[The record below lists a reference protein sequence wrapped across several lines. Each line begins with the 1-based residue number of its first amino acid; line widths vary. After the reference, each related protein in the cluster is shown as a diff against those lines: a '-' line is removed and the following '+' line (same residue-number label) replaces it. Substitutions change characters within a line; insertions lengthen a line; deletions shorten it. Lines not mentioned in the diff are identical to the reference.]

1 MNEDAPLA
9 ATDPIAQFNAW
20 YAEAKAQEP
29 VNPDAAALAT
39 ADAEGRPSV
48 RMVLVKSADAEGF
61 GFYTN
66 SESRK
71 GTELAANPWG
81 ALVYYWKSLLRQV
94 RVEGP
99 VSQMTQAEA
108 DAYHA
113 TRPRASQSGAW
124 ASVQSRPMTGRF
136 EFERRIAQFTAKHAV
151 GAVPRPP
158 FWNGYRI
165 VPAKIEFWQERK
177 FRLHERIVYS
187 RTADGWTTERLYP

>member
-71 GTELAANPWG
+71 GTELAENPWG

-113 TRPRASQSGAW
+113 TRPRASQIGAW

>member
-9 ATDPIAQFNAW
+9 GIDPIAQFNAW
-20 YAEAKAQEP
+20 FAEAKAQEP

-39 ADAEGRPSV
+39 ADADGRPSV
-48 RMVLVKSADAEGF
+48 RMVLVKSADAQGF
-61 GFYTN
+61 AFYTN

-71 GTELAANPWG
+71 GIELAANPRA

-99 VSQMTQAEA
+99 VTQMTAEEA
-108 DAYHA
+108 DAYHL
-113 TRPRASQSGAW
+113 TRPRASQIGAW
-124 ASVQSRPMTGRF
+124 ASAQSRPMTGRF

-165 VPAKIEFWQERK
+165 APEQIEFWQERK
-177 FRLHERIVYS
+177 FRLHERILYA
-187 RTADGWTTERLYP
+187 RTADGWATQRLYP